1 MQSVRLR
8 KWNVGTRILA
18 MLAVLVMAAVMPSA
32 ILPAKADK
40 LSDSQKKLAELQE
53 RQKQLDKDIK
63 NTSGDLSKQ
72 KELVDLYDAQIENV
86 EAQIEEYEQQIAAL
100 DQQIA
105 EKDQQIA
112 AMEQE
117 IADRE
122 AAIEDRFEKLRLR
135 VRSIAQT
142 GNLSALQ
149 MLINTDEYADYL
161 LKSQVMKQISEHD
174 QKLMDELETE
184 KKEINAR
191 KELLQQDK
199 DTVAQAREN
208 QLSLKADVD
217 KQKKSLD
224 SLYKTAKQ
232 ERDKL
237 QKNLNTYQAE
247 QEKIKKDEAALE
259 KMIQDLL
266 NSTPSDGKY
275 GGSMF
280 WPAPT
285 VKKISSPFGYRWGG
299 DFHGGTDISNGASLG
314 ERIVAAADGT
324 VIKANKT
331 DSWGMSYGYYTMI
344 DHGLDSKGRQ
354 IVTLYAHMKKGSPIV
369 NVGDKVVGGQ
379 TVIGYIGN
387 TGNSYG
393 AHLHFEVRVNGTR
406 VDPVGNGYISLPK

>member
-8 KWNVGTRILA
+8 KWSVGTRLLA
-18 MLAVLVMAAVMPSA
+18 VLSVLVMAAMPA
-32 ILPAKADK
+32 GILPAKADS
-40 LSDSQKKLAELQE
+40 LSDLQKKLAELQE

-63 NTSGDLSKQ
+63 NTSGDLNKQ
-72 KELVDLYDAQIENV
+72 KELVALYDEQIENV
-86 EAQIEEYEQQIAAL
+86 EAQIDEYEHQIANL

-105 EKDQQIA
+105 DKEQQITS
-112 AMEQE
+112 MEQE
-117 IADRE
+117 ITDRE
-122 AAIEDRFEKLRLR
+122 AAIQDRFEKLRLR

-149 MLINTDEYADYL
+149 MLLNTEEYADYL

-174 QKLMDELETE
+174 QALMDELEAE
-184 KKEINAR
+184 KKEINSR
-191 KELLQQDK
+191 KEQVQQDK
-199 DTVAQAREN
+199 DSVLQARES
-208 QLSLKADVD
+208 QLALKADMD

-224 SLYKTAKQ
+224 SLYKVAKQ

-237 QKNLNTYQAE
+237 QKDLNTYQAE
-247 QEKIKKDEAALE
+247 QKRIKADEAKLE

-266 NSTPSDGKY
+266 NTTPSDGKY

-280 WPAPT
+280 WPAPN
-285 VKKISSPFGYRWGG
+285 VKRISSPFGYRWGG

-314 ERIVAAADGT
+314 EKIVAAADGT

-331 DSWGMSYGYYTMI
+331 DEWGMSYGYYTMI
-344 DHGLDSKGRQ
+344 DHGRDSKGRQ

-387 TGNSYG
+387 TGNSFG